1 MLSASP
7 WAFQLHPVPWV
18 VVLLV
23 GGAYGTVVRRPGLAA
38 SGRQVAAFFG
48 GLAVLLVALTWPLA
62 DLAAHW
68 LLTALVIQ
76 RLLLTLAVPALLI
89 IGTPAPLMARLTRP
103 AVIDAAVRTVSHPL
117 VAVAVVTAI
126 CIATL
131 TTAAVD
137 AQSSSALARAGMD
150 LALLVAGVV
159 LWTPVLNRLPGTR
172 RPSVLGRAAYLIVQ
186 AIVPSFLSVVWIF
199 ARHPLYPAYHHATAT
214 LSLSPLLDQQVAG
227 FVAKLSTIAVLWTV
241 AFVLLSRAQRVT
253 SAGGDP
259 EPLLWSDVARHLERA
274 DRRQRR
280 SANAGFPTVYPD
292 APAPDARAPEERPEP
307 PPGDG
312 PP

>member
-1 MLSASP
+1 VLTTSP
-7 WAFQLHPVPWV
+7 WAFQLHPGPW
-18 VVLLV
+18 LV
-23 GGAYGTVVRRPGLAA
+23 ILALGALYGTVVRRPGLSA
-38 SGRQVAAFFG
+38 SRRQVAAFFG

-68 LLTALVIQ
+68 LLTALVLQ

-103 AVIDAAVRTVSHPL
+103 PVIDVAVRTVSHPI
-117 VAVAVVTAI
+117 VAIAVVTAI
-126 CIATL
+126 CIGTL

-137 AQSSSALARAGMD
+137 AQATSALARAAMD
-150 LALLVAGVV
+150 LALLVAGVA

-172 RPSVLGRAAYLIVQ
+172 RPSVLGQAAYLIVQ

-199 ARHPLYPAYHHATAT
+199 ARHPLYPAYRHAAAT
-214 LSLSPLLDQQVAG
+214 LSLSPLVDQQVAG

-259 EPLLWSDVARHLERA
+259 EPLLWSDVARHIERA
-274 DRRQRR
+274 ERRQRR

-292 APAPDARAPEERPEP
+292 TAPPEDRPEA
-307 PPGDG
+307 PPGPG
-312 PP
+312 P